1 MEKLTKKQIVK
12 KVFKKKSDKKKVDRK
27 KPDKTKRGRLFIKNL
42 PFKVS
47 KFFLIKFSDFF
58 SFCLKAKLS

>member
-1 MEKLTKKQIVK
+1 MEKLTKKQKVK

-47 KFFLIKFSDFF
+47 FFFIKFSDFF
-58 SFCLKAKLS
+58 RFV